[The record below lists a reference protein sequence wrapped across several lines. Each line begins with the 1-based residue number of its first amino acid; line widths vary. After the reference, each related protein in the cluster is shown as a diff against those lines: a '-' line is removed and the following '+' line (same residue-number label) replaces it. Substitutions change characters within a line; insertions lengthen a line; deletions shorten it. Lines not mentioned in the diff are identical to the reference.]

1 MNSSGGQF
9 SRSRVT
15 IMGRQYTLKGDLDPD
30 YMALLARKVDEK
42 IEELRAIAPN
52 MDTLQL
58 VILTALNYVDELEQ
72 LKKESGIKESSHTD
86 EASQKAL
93 SLITMLEKGII
104 GD

>member
-1 MNSSGGQF
+1 MDSSSEQF

-15 IMGRQYTLKGDLDPD
+15 IMGRSYTLKGDLDPD

-42 IEELRAIAPN
+42 IEELRLIAPN

-58 VILTALNYVDELEQ
+58 VILTALNYADELEQ
-72 LKKESGIKESSHTD
+72 FKKTNGGQSSQTD
-86 EASQKAL
+86 EINQKTM

-104 GD
+104 GE

>member
-1 MNSSGGQF
+1 MDTSSEQHF
-9 SRSRVT
+9 SRSRVS

-30 YMALLARKVDEK
+30 YMALLARKVDQK

-58 VILTALNYVDELEQ
+58 VILTALNYADELEQ
-72 LKKESGIKESSHTD
+72 FKKEHGEEPVGD
-86 EASQKAL
+86 EIGEKAL